1 MDITTWIHGAS
12 VTDFWLLF
20 AALII
25 VCLICLVQG
34 FLYLIRKR
42 TIEDTPT
49 SRVRSAAQGYVEL
62 EGRCELMDGP
72 PILSP
77 LTGRECV
84 WYAYS
89 IQERRRSGRNAHW
102 RWVTVN
108 SGRSDELF
116 LLIEATG
123 QCVID
128 PEGARVT
135 ASASQTWY
143 GDSRDSRPG
152 TTGRSW
158 LSLGGRY
165 KFKEAWL
172 QPGDPLYAIGLFETI
187 GGAGGGVDNNA
198 MLRSILREWK
208 QDADRLVAQFDTNND
223 GEIGLQEWEAVRA
236 SAWEEVQRHHAELK
250 QAQPVH
256 MLTATHDR
264 RRPFLLS
271 AVPQF
276 DLVGR
281 YQLFML
287 ALFSG
292 ALIAGAAASWLATT
306 RLAGA

>member
-1 MDITTWIHGAS
+1 MDIITWIHGAS
-12 VTDFWLLF
+12 VTDFWLLVT
-20 AALII
+20 ALII

-62 EGRCELMDGP
+62 DGRCELMDGP

-84 WYAYS
+84 WYEYS
-89 IQERRRSGRNAHW
+89 IQERRRSGRRH
-102 RWVTVN
+102 RWITTA
-108 SGRSDELF
+108 SGRSSDLF
-116 LLIEATG
+116 LLVEATG

-135 ASASQTWY
+135 ASASQSWY
-143 GDSRDSRPG
+143 GDSRDSQPG
-152 TTGRSW
+152 ITGRRW
-158 LSLGGRY
+158 LSLGSRY

-172 QPGDPLYAIGLFETI
+172 QPGDPLYAIGLFETV
-187 GGAGGGVDNNA
+187 GGNAGGLDKNA
-198 MLRSILREWK
+198 LMRHILREWK
-208 QDADRLVAQFDTNND
+208 QDADRLLQQYDTNSD
-223 GEIGLQEWEAVRA
+223 GEIGIEEWEAVRA
-236 SAWEEVQRHHAELK
+236 SAWKEVQRHHAELK

-256 MLTATHDR
+256 MLAATHDR

-281 YQLFML
+281 YQFFML
-287 ALFSG
+287 CLFSG
-292 ALIAGAAASWLATT
+292 ALLTAAAASWLATT